1 MVFIRLI
8 LMLVAL
14 AYEAHGQKNCE
25 WGKYGETCSKDCPP
39 NCMPDSIR
47 NLTHCQK
54 DTGRCSEGCV
64 PGWFEDL
71 CDRAC
76 STNCLRKVCNRQNGI
91 CTFGCSGNY
100 IGDFCNTAPGT
111 SVAPPPVTTYTWTTK
126 PPASTPTE
134 TTNLAAILVPILLIL
149 AVAMV
154 VMVLIVGEKG
164 WIPESVRSRIPCLT
178 TPDAA
183 TRPSEEEPLKQGE
196 ADTDKLEMAEQGEA
210 DIDASGKDDDS
221 SCSFELLD
229 ESNLPPGTLGQKI
242 KDSEKVFVESESF
255 KKAQEKLDMFGH
267 VTITG
272 GPGEGK
278 TSMALML
285 GAEYRKQGYELVLTE
300 DHNKVRLTDYL
311 HTGKDVCVIFDD
323 IFKTIRSH
331 KDLYGIKHFLYDLHV
346 YLGQSE
352 SRSERRYQCLQQE
365 PREDTRELAQPHV
378 CVIFTAESNNLEYAL
393 SKLGRQSIFSESSSV
408 QIHYTQEEKKELRQ
422 KYKSPHTSLDENKIT
437 AHENTIVG
445 FPLACKLFSC
455 CADFQVYRE
464 HFFEKPLFYITNQL
478 RTIISS
484 LDHKSAALALMT
496 LCEGQLS
503 ISQLETEGVIQ
514 GSQMTPK
521 DEKTDNQH
529 KSEGLTPSSQIKSE
543 VASPDTQEM
552 LGSVFPD
559 SKVKYECATS
569 NSQMKP
575 EGDRSNSEP
584 KTEGVSTDT
593 ILESTGVSPD
603 ELKKSEGVRP
613 GGQLTSETTSP
624 HSEVEPEGVSPGTRL
639 KSETAMPDS
648 QVEPVEVAWSDSQV
662 KPDAVSAD
670 TMLAS
675 EGVRS
680 DHQVKPETLSPASQP
695 NPETVRPGSPLKFVG
710 VSPDSHLQTDRD
722 KSDLEAHLQA
732 VTALVRTF
740 TRQGVAKAVRS
751 FYGTFLTDGE
761 MATFSHSLIYDVCV
775 SVLFNIEP
783 KFTLEHFSIT
793 FLLDHIQEQ
802 QPESV
807 PTYKHKLSIPFSKD
821 NRRILVDR
829 MVASVTSGALT
840 EYIWH
845 PIWKHPSIA
854 DEFSQMIKHLD
865 EVSDDAKHHLLCHAF
880 VTGNTYA
887 LEQLVS
893 QCDIKRSGLN
903 GWTPLMYAVVFEQMK
918 YFDILVDKKAD
929 VTLCDDNGYNILHLA
944 CLYGHAPTA
953 RHVKHFVRR
962 NLDSYAKQFLNS
974 QTRTGLTPVMCA
986 VVFGFEGVSD
996 CFIHPKK
1003 KSDNVKTK
1011 KIDFGLRDSNNNT
1024 LLHLACQRDG
1034 KTTVENLLP
1043 DVNINDRGK
1052 NGQTPIMCAVL
1063 SGRMGVFDIL
1073 VSKKADLTL
1082 TDEDNNSLLHAACT
1096 VHDVTMLV
1104 HMKTKL
1110 DVNIQGKHGWSPAM
1124 KAAVN
1129 GHKKA
1134 FEHLLDPQK
1143 ANRQSD
1149 DKGNNLLHL
1158 ACHGGNVSIVK
1169 HLLQM
1174 FDINGR
1180 GNNGWTPVMFAAANG
1195 VHSVFELLVSKGADV
1210 RLRDNSNN
1218 SVLHLA
1224 CVGGNKSIV
1233 NTLLAKTDINCLGN
1247 KGRTAIMVTALHAR
1261 PNLFELLLSRKADI
1275 ERVDDSR
1282 DTILHLACEGG
1293 DCSIVNYLIRKF
1305 DVNASGRHGRTPIMA
1320 AALAG
1325 KKDVFDLLVSQ
1336 NADLT
1341 LTDDHKDSVLHLAC
1355 EGGNKAIVEHL
1366 VTYFEGYVQGQ
1377 KEAVVQQTLRLG
1389 GTVTIVNEVSGDFD
1403 IDVRGRNNQ
1412 TPLMRAVSGSH
1423 LEVYKFLVS
1432 HKANPTL
1439 MDKDG
1444 QTLLHLA
1451 TRHGQR
1457 HMTKYIINSSNIN
1470 SRDKDGLTPLM
1481 TSVICDNVFVFEDLL
1496 RNGADVL
1503 MVDGAGNDASHHAYK
1518 TGNKL
1523 IKQKLEQIK
1532 RANGHS
1538 KKKK

>member
-76 STNCLRKVCNRQNGI
+76 STNCLSKVCNRQNGI

-100 IGDFCNTAPGT
+100 IGDFCNTAPD
-111 SVAPPPVTTYTWTTK
+111 AWTTK

-134 TTNLAAILVPILLIL
+134 TTNLAAILVPVFLIL
-149 AVAMV
+149 AVV
-154 VMVLIVGEKG
+154 VLVILIIFDRRRRKRGEKG

-178 TPDAA
+178 TPDDAA

-229 ESNLPPGTLGQKI
+229 DSNLPPGTLGQKI
-242 KDSEKVFVESESF
+242 KDVEKVFVESESF
-255 KKAQEKLDMFGH
+255 KRAQERLDMFGH

-300 DHNKVRLTDYL
+300 DHNKVRLTEYL
-311 HTGKDVCVIFDD
+311 HIGKNVCIIFDD
-323 IFKTIRSH
+323 IFKTVRSN

-352 SRSERRYQCLQQE
+352 SRSERRYLGLQQE

-378 CVIFTAESNNLEYAL
+378 CVIFTTESNNLEYAL
-393 SKLGRQSIFSESSSV
+393 SNLGRQSVFIESSHV
-408 QIHYTQEEKKELRQ
+408 QIQYTKEEKKELWQ
-422 KYKSPHTSLDENKIT
+422 KYKSPQTSLDENKIT
-437 AHENTIVG
+437 AHENTFVG
-445 FPLACKLFSC
+445 FPLACKLFSS
-455 CADFQVYRE
+455 CAGFQVYHE

-478 RTIISS
+478 RTTISS

-514 GSQMTPK
+514 GSQMRLK
-521 DEKTDNQH
+521 DEKTDNQQ
-529 KSEGLTPSSQIKSE
+529 KSEGLTPGSQMKSE
-543 VASPDTQEM
+543 VASPDSQET
-552 LGSVFPD
+552 LGSVSPD
-559 SKVKYECATS
+559 SKVKYECENQS
-569 NSQMKP
+569 KP
-575 EGDRSNSEP
+575 EGVNI
-584 KTEGVSTDT
+584 DT
-593 ILESTGVSPD
+593 ILEPKGVTPD
-603 ELKKSEGVRP
+603 DL
-613 GGQLTSETTSP
+613 LTSETTSP
-624 HSEVEPEGVSPGTRL
+624 HSRL
-639 KSETAMPDS
+639 RPETAIPDS
-648 QVEPVEVAWSDSQV
+648 QVEPVEVARSDSQV
-662 KPDAVSAD
+662 KPEAVSAD
-670 TMLAS
+670 TNLDT
-675 EGVRS
+675 EGGRL
-680 DHQVKPETLSPASQP
+680 DHQLKPET
-695 NPETVRPGSPLKFVG
+695 PEA
-710 VSPDSHLQTDRD
+710 VSSDSHHQTDRD
-722 KSDLEAHLQA
+722 NPDLEAHLHA
-732 VTALVRTF
+732 VTALVKTF
-740 TRQGVAKAVRS
+740 TRQDVAKAVRS
-751 FYGTFLTDGE
+751 FYGTFLTEGK
-761 MATFSHSLIYDVCV
+761 MTTFSHSLIYDVCV

-793 FLLDHIQEQ
+793 FLLDHIQDQ

-807 PTYKHKLSIPFSKD
+807 PTHKHKLSIPFSED

-829 MVASVTSGALT
+829 MVDAFTSGALT

-845 PIWKHPSIA
+845 PIWKHESIA
-854 DEFSQMIKHLD
+854 DEFSQKIKHLY
-865 EVSDDAKHHLLCHAF
+865 EVSEDAKHHILWHAC
-880 VTGNTYA
+880 VTGNKYA
-887 LEQLVS
+887 LGQLVS
-893 QCDIKRSGLN
+893 QCDINRSGLN
-903 GWTPLMYAVVFEQMK
+903 GWTPLMYAVVFEQMEC
-918 YFDILVDKKAD
+918 FDILVKQGAD
-929 VTLCDDNGYNILHLA
+929 VTQCDDNNYNILHLA

-962 NLDSYAKQFLNS
+962 NPDSYAKQFLNS
-974 QTRTGLTPVMCA
+974 QARTGWTPVMCA

-1034 KTTVENLLP
+1034 KATVENLLP
-1043 DVNINDRGK
+1043 DVKINTRGK
-1052 NGQTPIMCAVL
+1052 NGQTPLMCAVL
-1063 SGRMGVFDIL
+1063 SGRMGVFDFL
-1073 VSKKADLTL
+1073 VSEKADLTL

-1110 DVNIQGKHGWSPAM
+1110 DVNIRGKHGWSPAM

-1233 NTLLAKTDINCLGN
+1233 DTVLPKTDINCLGN
-1247 KGRTAIMVTALHAR
+1247 KGRPAIMVTALHAR
-1261 PNLFELLLSRKADI
+1261 PNLFKLLLSRKANI
-1275 ERVDDSR
+1275 ELVDDNK

-1293 DCSIVNYLIRKF
+1293 DYSIVKYLIRKCG
-1305 DVNASGRHGRTPIMA
+1305 VNATGRHGRTPIMA

-1336 NADLT
+1336 NADHT
-1341 LTDDHKDSVLHLAC
+1341 VTDDDQYNVLHLAC
-1355 EGGNKAIVEHL
+1355 EVGNKAIVEHL
-1366 VTYFEGYVQGQ
+1366 VTYLEGNPQGQ
-1377 KEAVVQQTLRLG
+1377 KQAVDQHTPRLG
-1389 GTVTIVNEVSGDFD
+1389 DTLTIVNEVTGGFD
-1403 IDVRGRNNQ
+1403 IDIRGKNGQ
-1412 TPLMRAVSGSH
+1412 TPLMRAVCGGH
-1423 LEVYKFLVS
+1423 IDVYKFLVE
-1432 HKANPTL
+1432 HKADRTL
-1439 MDKDG
+1439 VDKDG
-1444 QTLLHLA
+1444 QSLLHLSS
-1451 TRHGQR
+1451 RHGLLPVIE
-1457 HMTKYIINSSNIN
+1457 HIIDSVDIN
-1470 SRDKDGLTPLM
+1470 SRDNAGVTPVM
-1481 TSVICDNVFVFEDLL
+1481 TSVAYGKDAVFKYL
-1496 RNGADVL
+1496 RKKGADL
-1503 MVDGAGNDASHHAYK
+1503 TLVDNAGNDVLHLA
-1518 TGNKL
+1518 
-1523 IKQKLEQIK
+1523 QKRKNRHIVELLEPQQKAK
-1532 RANGHS
+1532 RHSGLQNMSLFS
-1538 KKKK
+1538 KKKRQSQTEGTQISHK